1 MAQNE
6 SRPRRLSIS
15 SLDHGPQQPT
25 SLAIVERLDMKGPQR
40 CYIRWVA
47 GRAFLEFLS
56 TFCGIL
62 HVTYTRLFLCSCE
75 IEFLLTVSVQLME
88 ILDTESNSA
97 IIAWYVCLFIA
108 SASNSFSLWRCTHG
122 VPNMLL
128 TGDPVTMYL
137 HVNFK
142 PGFHT
147 EGVL

>member
-1 MAQNE
+1 MQEHFTHFTLQCCCNVIDA
-6 SRPRRLSIS
+6 L
-15 SLDHGPQQPT
+15 
-25 SLAIVERLDMKGPQR
+25 
-40 CYIRWVA
+40 
-47 GRAFLEFLS
+47 
-56 TFCGIL
+56 
-62 HVTYTRLFLCSCE
+62 
-75 IEFLLTVSVQLME
+75 QLME